1 MSGLVTYPSTDPQ
14 FHDTEKYSLDKILQ
28 ALNGGAGGGG
38 PVVDGDVLTATILAS
53 GERAELLIKGKAT
66 GGTYDFGLGPD
77 PETDPVPDAAKV
89 VFTVTSKGFD
99 DAGVATTNV
108 RTVHATK
115 FVRKVT
121 PDEDDADE
129 TVSGSDVIIRVWL
142 SDYIYAKDK
151 AGVGNSGVNVTVT
164 IAAGLYTQ
172 GGASNASDPTVTN
185 NSAAAYQQPIANHS
199 TTPYRRHVGNVTGG
213 VVAFERHGQQKRPVR
228 AVKVTVTDEGAHSV
242 SQIITNPTIDAGAG
256 DAKKVIE
263 FQYSIAQTTFTQGNK
278 LTINFIAYPWVGD
291 VVLDSSDAVN
301 AVLSPNYC
309 PQEHLC
315 DKGGTYGVTVALVD
329 PTGDDA
335 GVNTVYDE
343 AVFDPLTAYKFL
355 TIGKAAAAIAA
366 YNNTN
371 RSRNDVGGGIVY
383 LNAGS
388 YAWLGSTNTY
398 GTTPKTWI
406 TITPTTGVARSD
418 VMIATKALNSDISDR
433 IRVKN
438 IKITVTTVNVFD
450 STIATW
456 LEGCEFDTTNT
467 GLLNTTAGR
476 FWVTQCK
483 VTRLNQGLKPV
494 GGVNCAP
501 VLVRGNDLTGFAHQ
515 ILCYTVIGNS
525 KTTTYAPSAT
535 LLVTEINGMVAP
547 QPKGWII
554 AFNGIYGWRTD
565 FQLLESGR
573 YVGPQTHGG
582 AIVQNVFENAVN
594 GLAQA
599 LADVSSSDDITTNT
613 PVNNIL
619 IWHNTWLGQRCFIGY
634 NDVGTI
640 VKERLFWSQINNY
653 WDRWASKTDTH
664 PTANAARVGNWAVV
678 NSVGASGNQ
687 LAQNMISIPGSFY
700 AEFCGLNCHQP
711 DGSSSE
717 TAAYPLFVDAKRY
730 DGTTNGAGDGDYH
743 LQALSPLKAY
753 PVRAVLPFDLNGDA
767 RAIGTTDSTGAFA

>member
-28 ALNGGAGGGG
+28 ALNGGAGGG

-53 GERAELLIKGKAT
+53 GERAELLIKGKTT

-108 RTVHATK
+108 RTVYATK

-121 PDEDDADE
+121 PDEDDANE

-151 AGVGNSGVNVTVT
+151 AGVGNSGVDVTVT
-164 IAAGLYTQ
+164 IAAGVYTQ
-172 GGASNASDPTVTN
+172 GGASNSSTPTVTN
-185 NSAAAYQQPIANHS
+185 NSAAPYQKPIGNHS

-242 SQIITNPTIDAGAG
+242 SQIITEPTIDAGAG
-256 DAKKVIE
+256 DAKPVIE
-263 FQYSIAQTTFTQGNK
+263 FLYSIAQTTFTQGDK
-278 LTINFIAYPWVGD
+278 LTINFIVYPWVGD

-329 PTGDDA
+329 PTGSDA
-335 GVNTVYDE
+335 GANTVYDE

-398 GTTPKTWI
+398 GTTPETWI

-418 VMIATKALNSDISDR
+418 VMIATKSLNSDISDR
-433 IRVKN
+433 INVKN
-438 IKITVTTVNVFD
+438 VKITVTTVNVFD

-456 LEGCEFDTTNT
+456 LEGCEINTTNI
-467 GLLNTTAGR
+467 GLFNTTNGR
-476 FWVTQCK
+476 FWLTQC
-483 VTRLNQGLKPV
+483 VIPQLAQGVKPAS
-494 GGVNCAP
+494 GVNCAP
-501 VLVRGNDLTGFAHQ
+501 SLVRGCDFTGFAKE
-515 ILCYTVIGNS
+515 ILCYTVIGN
-525 KTTTYAPSAT
+525 KRTGVVAGMPT
-535 LLVTEINGMVAP
+535 LFLTEISGMGTP

-554 AFNGIYGWRTD
+554 AFNSILGWRTD
-565 FQLLESGR
+565 AVAIS
-573 YVGPQTHGG
+573 VGVINSNTHGG
-582 AIVQNVFENAVN
+582 AIIQNLFENAQN
-594 GLAQA
+594 GIGQGLADIGA
-599 LADVSSSDDITTNT
+599 SDTFATNT
-613 PVNNIL
+613 PLNNFL
-619 IWHNTWLGQRCFIGY
+619 VWHNSFIGQRCFFGY
-634 NDVGTI
+634 NETGAASKD
-640 VKERLFWSQINNY
+640 RLFWSCVNNY
-653 WDRWASKTDTH
+653 WCRWAVKTDTF
-664 PTANAARVGNWAVV
+664 PPANAARVGNWSVV
-678 NSVGASGNQ
+678 NSVGSSGDQ
-687 LAQNMISIPGSFY
+687 KAQNQQSIPNNFF
-700 AEFCGLNCHQP
+700 AEFAGLDCHQP
-711 DGSSSE
+711 STSE
-717 TAAYPLFVDAKRY
+717 ATTYAQFVDPKHY
-730 DGTTNGAGDGDYH
+730 NGASDAAGGGDYH
-743 LQALSPLKAY
+743 PQAGSPLKAY
-753 PVRAVLPFDLNGDA
+753 PVRAVLPFDLDGDP
-767 RAIGTTDSTGAFA
+767 RAIGTTDSTGVFA